1 MRAWWYNKSMRF
13 SLAMVLLAMV
23 PLPALAMDTIA
34 KQAYMADFDTGTV
47 LLAKEADTPVPP
59 SSMSKLMTAY
69 ITFGRLKEGKAEFDQ
84 TFKVSEKAWAMQGS
98 KMFVHVGDDVRLE
111 DLIRG
116 MIIQSGNDACI
127 VIAEG
132 LSGSEEAFATEMN
145 ATAKKQG
152 LTGSHFVNATGWPDE
167 AQLMTAHDLATL
179 AQHIITDYPEYY
191 HFYSEREFTYNN
203 ITQPNRNRLLGSDI
217 GVDGLKTGHTEI
229 AGYGITLSAKDKDT
243 GRRVILVINGL
254 NSDDDRV
261 KEGDRLL
268 RYGLKAFE
276 NKTILKAGEEVA
288 RIPVWMGADEEVALV
303 AEKDVMVTLAKSASA
318 NAEVKVKYEN
328 IAQAPVSK
336 GSQLANLVIFVPDQE
351 SVIIPLVAGQDVK
364 KMSWVRKALFV
375 LKYKLLGH

>member
-1 MRAWWYNKSMRF
+1 
-13 SLAMVLLAMV
+13 MVLLAMV